1 MRSWEEVEN
10 QRPPRA
16 PRVLL
21 YFGLSLAA
29 VFTVFGLLLLLAL
42 LSWSDNDSPE
52 IDQKAVA
59 QAQAILRE
67 VAPDLDE
74 LPSLGGPTDLTEV
87 IGCDPDDGPVF
98 QPSAGR
104 EFAVPRDLETNALT
118 ALIAEMRARG
128 WVVRGLDGSDH
139 YPISIA
145 HGEWTVRGYIF
156 PAIHVDDEF
165 GRFDRPLAVHVNIEG
180 LLACA
185 TTSD

>member
-10 QRPPRA
+10 ESSPWPL
-16 PRVLL
+16 RVLL
-21 YFGLSLAA
+21 YFGLVVA
-29 VFTVFGLLLLLAL
+29 AL
-42 LSWSDNDSPE
+42 LTLFGVLVLWVVLTTTDDNAPE

-59 QAQAILRE
+59 RAQAILRE
-67 VAPDLDE
+67 VAPDLDK
-74 LPSLGGPTDLTEV
+74 LPSFGGPTDVTEV
-87 IGCDPDDGPVF
+87 IGCEPDDGPVF

-104 EFAVPRDLETNALT
+104 EFPVPRDLEASALT

-165 GRFDRPLAVHVNIEG
+165 GRFDSPLAVHVNIEG